1 MVGLGADVKTCLGYY
16 LSGAKRGKAQEG
28 HYGLCIC
35 SESIEESQLRVESCD
50 CHGWVSLLGYA
61 RRVLSDRVELQNTSG
76 YIDEIWF
83 AIKGSHAGNN

>member
-1 MVGLGADVKTCLGYY
+1 MVGLGADVKAGLGYY

-50 CHGWVSLLGYA
+50 CHG
-61 RRVLSDRVELQNTSG
+61 
-76 YIDEIWF
+76 
-83 AIKGSHAGNN
+83 